1 VRTLR
6 ELKAGLGAVGC
17 SKDEA
22 ANRAVVR
29 KGLYLRRA
37 VAADAVI
44 EIADILPLRPLLD
57 GIPAGDLRAAAGQPA
72 VHDLRAGQLLRWSDL
87 RR

>member
-6 ELKAGLGAVGC
+6 ELKAGLGAVSC

-72 VHDLRAGQLLRWSDL
+72 VRDLRAGQLLRWSDL